1 MDLIR
6 QNAEKGRNVFFD
18 GTHYIK
24 VWSNIKP
31 SWIGQHVRLLRDLL
45 PGYVHDYGG
54 NWISYNVIPGV
65 PASTFEHTPEFVERI
80 HKFCL
85 ENIKQTLPY
94 AHGDWSLS
102 NILIDGDNIR
112 MCDWDNVGEYHPNE
126 VLEKLEFDLRNAFG
140 DLYK

>member
-1 MDLIR
+1 M
-6 QNAEKGRNVFFD
+6 
-18 GTHYIK
+18 
-24 VWSNIKP
+24 
-31 SWIGQHVRLLRDLL
+31 
-45 PGYVHDYGG
+45 HDYGG